1 MSLADVI
8 AKSAARLGTLVP
20 GVLAKVYATPPQ
32 AAVSAGML
40 PAVFQRPDTGTVEYT
55 ASQRV
60 VLHQFHVIG
69 LVARS
74 EELPTDFSAAMPL
87 LEPLIGVYEADTSL
101 GTATYYDARVID
113 YDIGPVT
120 YLGANYLGIALT
132 VQVKEKTAVAMA

>member
-8 AKSAARLGTLVP
+8 AKSAARLETLKP
-20 GVLAKVYATPPQ
+20 ADLTAVYATPPQ
-32 AAVSAGML
+32 AAPPAGQL

-132 VQVKEKTAVAMA
+132 VQVKEKTAVSMS

>member
-8 AKSAARLGTLVP
+8 AQSADRLETLVP
-20 GVLAKVYATPPQ
+20 AVLTKVYATPPQ

-69 LVARS
+69 LVSRS

-87 LEPLIGVYEADTSL
+87 LEPLLAVFEADTSFS
-101 GTATYYDARVID
+101 TPTYYDAKVID

-120 YLGANYLGIALT
+120 YLGAFYLGLALT
-132 VQVKEKTAVAMA
+132 VQVKEKTAVSMS